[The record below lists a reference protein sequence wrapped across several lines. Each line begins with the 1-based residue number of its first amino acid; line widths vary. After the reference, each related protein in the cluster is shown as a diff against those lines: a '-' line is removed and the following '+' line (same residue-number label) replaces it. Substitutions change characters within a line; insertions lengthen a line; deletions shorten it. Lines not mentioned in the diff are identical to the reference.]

1 MPASAHAAPPLLCA
15 GNVVQHTKL
24 RYCGSALPFRFPL
37 FLFTHFTVKCVLLG
51 LAFSIHFSPPC
62 TTIDY
67 ILCMSLQRTP
77 SFSLSLYCSHTRSLH
92 AALLITVGR
101 RALHGIVRQTEIP
114 LAGNTSSV
122 DTFPAASAAL
132 VAGRAEVDWDPPT
145 SVPDVVD
152 TNQVICECNL
162 LVAVTRKFGDNDDD
176 EGSRGEHTN
185 PAAAIAAHLDTA
197 LLQRLRT
204 LDLRGCALSS
214 LEGLEAS
221 TLPHLQS
228 LDVSCN
234 LLNSLAALASFLTT
248 APSSLTSLN
257 VSDNT
262 FRDDLQAFACRS
274 PLRARARAR
283 ALTPTRDVR
292 GGRQRNSER
301 ERNSNAERESE
312 RDEEKSEHYDLQNV
326 QTLVLETLVM
336 NNMGA
341 CSWDLIFSFVLGACV
356 ESWKML
362 CVLSCVVL
370 QDVLQCVALCC
381 SRLFEVRA

>member
-1 MPASAHAAPPLLCA
+1 
-15 GNVVQHTKL
+15 
-24 RYCGSALPFRFPL
+24 
-37 FLFTHFTVKCVLLG
+37 
-51 LAFSIHFSPPC
+51 
-62 TTIDY
+62 
-67 ILCMSLQRTP
+67 
-77 SFSLSLYCSHTRSLH
+77 
-92 AALLITVGR
+92 
-101 RALHGIVRQTEIP
+101 VRQTEIP

-145 SVPDVVD
+145 SAPDVVD

-162 LVAVTRKFGDNDDD
+162 LVAVTRKFGDDDDD

-274 PLRARARAR
+274 PLRARARER
-283 ALTPTRDVR
+283 ALSPAHDVLC
-292 GGRQRNSER
+292 RQRNSER
-301 ERNSNAERESE
+301 ERDSNAERESDS
-312 RDEEKSEHYDLQNV
+312 DEEISEHSDLQNAKMRF
-326 QTLVLETLVM
+326 LETLVM

-341 CSWDLIFSFVLGACV
+341 CSWDLIFSFVQGACL

-370 QDVLQCVALCC
+370 QDVLQCVAVCC